1 MTCLG
6 VALGKEEPPMARIMI
21 VGDGPGGLSAALLL
35 AKNNQDVHVFGTDET
50 PMHKAMLYNYLGIKE
65 ITGSEFQKV
74 AREQV
79 ESFGASLHHVR
90 VASLERSGEG
100 FVLATEE
107 GEGFEGDYVIL
118 AMAQKPLFVSLGLG
132 AEPDVD
138 KFGRSE
144 VPRVY
149 VVGWPVRKQKIQAI
163 ISAGDGAAV
172 ALAIL
177 SEVEGKDTHDFDVVQ
192 K

>member
-1 MTCLG
+1 
-6 VALGKEEPPMARIMI
+6 MARIMI

-35 AKNNQDVHVFGTDET
+35 AKNGQDVHVFGTDET

-65 ITGSEFQKV
+65 ITGSDFQKV

-79 ESFGASLHHVR
+79 ESFGASLHDAR
-90 VASLERSGEG
+90 VASLERGEDSI
-100 FVLATEE
+100 FLSTED
-107 GEGFEGDYVIL
+107 GASFEGDFLVL
-118 AMAQKPLFVSLGLG
+118 AMAQKPLFASIGLG
-132 AEPDVD
+132 AEPEVD
-138 KFGRSE
+138 RFGRSSIE
-144 VPRVY
+144 RVY

-177 SEVEGKDTHDFDVVQ
+177 SEVEGKDTHDFDVV
-192 K
+192 